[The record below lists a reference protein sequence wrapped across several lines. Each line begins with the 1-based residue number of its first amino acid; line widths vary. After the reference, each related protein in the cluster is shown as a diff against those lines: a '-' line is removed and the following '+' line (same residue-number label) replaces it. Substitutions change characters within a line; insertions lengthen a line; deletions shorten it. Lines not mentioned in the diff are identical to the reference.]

1 MNYQMT
7 NLLQRFKKGD
17 LKMAEVSVNFVNTDG
32 RMITVNL
39 DDTTT
44 AQEAIAELISA
55 DFITANPQGYQL
67 GIKGGPMLDPNQSFR
82 DMNIQNGTTI
92 KIVPATDAGQPI

>member
-1 MNYQMT
+1 
-7 NLLQRFKKGD
+7 
-17 LKMAEVSVNFVNTDG
+17 MAEVSVNFVNTDG

-55 DFITANPQGYQL
+55 DFITANPYGYQL
-67 GIKGGPMLDPNQSFR
+67 GIKGGPMLEPPNQSFR
-82 DMNIQNGTTI
+82 DLNIQNGTTI

>member
-1 MNYQMT
+1 
-7 NLLQRFKKGD
+7 
-17 LKMAEVSVNFVNTDG
+17 MAEVSVNFVNTDG

-55 DFITANPQGYQL
+55 EFIIADPQGYQL
-67 GIKGGPMLDPNQSFR
+67 GLKASGQRPACDLPYNRSFR
-82 DMNIQNGTTI
+82 EMGVQNGDNI
-92 KIVPATDAGQPI
+92 RIFPATDAGQLLNITLRG

>member
-1 MNYQMT
+1 MS
-7 NLLQRFKKGD
+7 
-17 LKMAEVSVNFVNTDG
+17 EVSVNFVNTDG

-55 DFITANPQGYQL
+55 EFIIANPQGYQL
-67 GIKGGPMLDPNQSFR
+67 GIKGGPILAPNQSFR

-92 KIVPATDAGQPI
+92 KIVPATDAG

>member
-1 MNYQMT
+1 MS
-7 NLLQRFKKGD
+7 
-17 LKMAEVSVNFVNTDG
+17 EVTVNFVNTDG

-55 DFITANPQGYQL
+55 EFIVANPQGYQL
-67 GIKGGPMLDPNQSFR
+67 GVKGGAMLDPTQTFR
-82 DMNIQNGTTI
+82 DMEIENGTTI
-92 KIVPATDAGQPI
+92 KVVPATDAGQFIS

>member
-1 MNYQMT
+1 
-7 NLLQRFKKGD
+7 
-17 LKMAEVSVNFVNTDG
+17 MAEVSVNFVNTDG

-55 DFITANPQGYQL
+55 EFIVASPQGYQL
-67 GIKGGPMLDPNQSFR
+67 AIKGGPMLDPDKSFR

-92 KIVPATDAGQPI
+92 RIVLATDAGQSILKS